1 MEIGHSFNSSWNK
14 HIHCQQF
21 EIRVHIFAGLTDI
34 STNLTEAIDK
44 TTVEMNTHTPKK
56 HIHRSQTN
64 SEWYGFAHGI
74 SFNAIKSRL
83 SLIMKYSHTKQNTMD
98 NIPVHLAY
106 G

>member
-44 TTVEMNTHTPKK
+44 TTVEMNTYTPKK
-56 HIHRSQTN
+56 NIHTYTDLKPTVN
-64 SEWYGFAHGI
+64 GMV
-74 SFNAIKSRL
+74 L
-83 SLIMKYSHTKQNTMD
+83 HTESVLMQLKAD
-98 NIPVHLAY
+98 FP
-106 G
+106 